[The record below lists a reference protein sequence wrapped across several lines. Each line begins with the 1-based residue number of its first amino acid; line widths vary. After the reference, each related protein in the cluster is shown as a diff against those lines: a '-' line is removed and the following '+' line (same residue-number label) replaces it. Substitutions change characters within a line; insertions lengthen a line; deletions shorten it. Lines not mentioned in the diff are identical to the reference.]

1 MSGSGS
7 AGGTGRDPEP
17 RSELVELTPEEV
29 QFIDAWRQYCRGGSV
44 NEAEESVFS
53 DIARKVLGEEFVQ
66 QRPDPRAA
74 GFLAQRR
81 VVPRFDEASCGEI
94 ARNLLGG
101 VLGGMIGDAL
111 GAPVEFQ
118 AWDEI
123 QRAFGEAG
131 VTEYLPLHGRT
142 GSVSDDSQ
150 MMLFVLESMVMARVR
165 LRVKD
170 FDQRVQPRLE
180 SQIALAHW
188 LHTQGVAWNAVLPA
202 ELRRDEAKRYGKLIA
217 VPELRAHRAPDEVS
231 MSALGS
237 FGLGSDADP
246 GRGLSTFTTPLND
259 AQDAGGLLRAAMT
272 AVWTDVP
279 ERAFKLGATTS
290 VITHGNPSGYLPGG
304 VLAVLAQ
311 HLMHDQ
317 PFDDALQAA
326 MYQLARWQGHE
337 DTTAALTAAT
347 EVGRSGQVRPDVL
360 DARFH
365 SPRLAPNVLGVA
377 VASVIAHP
385 SDFEAAV
392 RAAVNHSGNSA
403 TAGAVCGLLMGL
415 KLGPG
420 AVPEPWL
427 TALELRDVAEGLVHD
442 VLAEFCSPNPPESQ
456 EWRDRYL
463 VSK

>member
-7 AGGTGRDPEP
+7 AGGTGRDPESQ
-17 RSELVELTPEEV
+17 SELVELTPEEV

-66 QRPDPRAA
+66 QRPDSRAA
-74 GFLAQRR
+74 GFLARRR
-81 VVPRFDEASCGEI
+81 VPYFDEASCGEI
-94 ARNLLGG
+94 ARSLRGG

-118 AWDEI
+118 VWEEI
-123 QRAFGEAG
+123 QRAVGEAG
-131 VTEYLPLHGRT
+131 VTGYLPLHGRA

-150 MMLFVLESMVMARVR
+150 MMLFVLESMIMARVR
-165 LRVKD
+165 WRVND

-180 SQIALAHW
+180 SQIALAQW

-217 VPELRAHRAPDEVS
+217 VPELRTQRAPDGVS

-237 FGLGSDADP
+237 FGLGSDAEP
-246 GRGLSTFTTPLND
+246 GKGLSTFTSPLND
-259 AQDAGGLLRAAMT
+259 SQEAGGLLRSAMT

-290 VITHGNPSGYLPGG
+290 LITHGNPSGYLPGG

-311 HLMHDQ
+311 YLMHDQ
-317 PFDDALQAA
+317 RFDDALHVA
-326 MYQLARWQGHE
+326 MYQLSRWPGHE

-347 EVGRSGQVRPDVL
+347 ELGRSRYVRPDIL
-360 DARFH
+360 DERFH
-365 SPRLAPNVLGVA
+365 NARLAPDVLGVV
-377 VASVIAHP
+377 VAAVIAHP

-415 KLGPG
+415 KLGPA

-442 VLAEFCSPNPPESQ
+442 VLAEFCSPNPPDSQ